1 MGRLGCRAGAVPRPR
16 SLQLPS
22 NVFPGKIGDPS
33 AAKTAAPRRS
43 GIHRLFLWR
52 TRYWPCCDP
61 LVAEFENRHGLPI
74 PANLIRELARLFF
87 RFFTLLARG

>member
-1 MGRLGCRAGAVPRPR
+1 MAHAVLALLR
-16 SLQLPS
+16 
-22 NVFPGKIGDPS
+22 
-33 AAKTAAPRRS
+33 
-43 GIHRLFLWR
+43 
-52 TRYWPCCDP
+52 P

>member
-1 MGRLGCRAGAVPRPR
+1 MGRRP
-16 SLQLPS
+16 
-22 NVFPGKIGDPS
+22 G
-33 AAKTAAPRRS
+33 RRS
-43 GIHRLFLWR
+43 TEAALASASLECVSGSRKNGSATALGYPQVIPMAHAVLALLR
-52 TRYWPCCDP
+52 P